1 MERKVARGI
10 PGGVTAPL
18 TQSADRPVSA
28 EPSNPRWSFGL
39 QVAGPV
45 DRARRMRIVATVLLI
60 VMAAIYFGIRQAEP
74 LYPQYGS
81 AFGFVRAFAE
91 AAMVGGLADWFAV
104 TALFRHPLGIPIPH
118 TAIIPENKDRIADT
132 MAAFLQS
139 NFLTPQVVAR
149 RMGAVNAA
157 SAVGGFLADPRTG
170 ESRLR
175 DGAAGLVADILESLD
190 PEELGGLAKGA
201 LRRQLEK
208 IDLAP
213 LLGQL
218 IGAAIA
224 DGRHMAVIESLIRK
238 TAETIEANEPMI
250 KTMIHER
257 ANTILRW
264 TGLDEKLANAV
275 LDGIYKL
282 LAETLVVPE
291 HPVRVK
297 IEDGLQT
304 LAHDLVHDPAMRDKV
319 EQLKREVLA
328 NPAFARW
335 LDGLWERGRARML
348 ELVRNPQGALGGQF
362 GASLA
367 ELGHALQR
375 DTGLQRMVNR
385 FARRTLVGVAT
396 RYGAQIV
403 RLVSETVKRWDARTV
418 TDRIEGAVGR
428 DLQFIRINGT
438 LVGGLVGLALHAL
451 DLAL

>member
-1 MERKVARGI
+1 
-10 PGGVTAPL
+10 
-18 TQSADRPVSA
+18 
-28 EPSNPRWSFGL
+28 
-39 QVAGPV
+39 
-45 DRARRMRIVATVLLI
+45 MRIVATCLL
-60 VMAAIYFGIRQAEP
+60 VAMAAIYVATRQFEHLHPA
-74 LYPQYGS
+74 L
-81 AFGFVRAFAE
+81 GFVRAFAE

-104 TALFRHPLGIPIPH
+104 TALFRHPLGLPIPH

-132 MAAFLQS
+132 MASFLQS
-139 NFLTPQVVAR
+139 NFLIPQVVAR

-157 SAVGGFLADPRTG
+157 AAMGGFLADPRDG

-175 DGAAGLVADILESLD
+175 DGAAGLLADILESLD
-190 PEELGGLAKGA
+190 PEELGGIAKGA
-201 LRRQLEK
+201 FRRQLEK

-224 DGRHMAVIESLIRK
+224 DGRHMAVIESVIRK
-238 TAETIEANEPMI
+238 AAETIEANEPLI

-282 LAETLVVPE
+282 LAETLVVPD
-291 HPVRVK
+291 HPLRRK
-297 IEDGLQT
+297 IEEGLET
-304 LAHDLVHDPAMRDKV
+304 LAHDLVHDPVMREKV
-319 EQLKREVLA
+319 EDMKREVLA

-335 LDGLWERGRARML
+335 LDGLWERGRARL
-348 ELVRNPQGALGGQF
+348 LQLVRNPQGALGGQF

-367 ELGHALQR
+367 ELGLALQSDVALQR
-375 DTGLQRMVNR
+375 VVNR
-385 FARRTLVGVAT
+385 FARRTMVGVST

-438 LVGGLVGLALHAL
+438 LVGGLVGLLLHAL

>member
-1 MERKVARGI
+1 MERKVARCI
-10 PGGVTAPL
+10 PGGVTASP
-18 TQSADRPVSA
+18 TPSADRNVSA
-28 EPSNPRWSFGL
+28 ASSNPRRTFRL
-39 QVAGPV
+39 RPAGPV
-45 DRARRMRIVATVLLI
+45 DRARRMRIVATCLLI
-60 VMAAIYFGIRQAEP
+60 VMAAVYIGMRQVEHVHP
-74 LYPQYGS
+74 

-149 RMGAVNAA
+149 RMGALNAA
-157 SAVGGFLADPRTG
+157 AAMGGFLADPRTG

-190 PEELGGLAKGA
+190 PDELGGLAKGA
-201 LRRQLEK
+201 LRNQLEK

-282 LAETLVVPE
+282 LAETLVVPD

-304 LAHDLVHDPAMRDKV
+304 LAHDLVHNPAMRDKV
-319 EQLKREVLA
+319 EQMKREVLA

-348 ELVRNPQGALGGQF
+348 EMVRNPQGALGGQF

-375 DTGLQRMVNR
+375 DTGLQRVVNR

-438 LVGGLVGLALHAL
+438 LVGGLVGLTLHAL